1 MTNQMIYT
9 PNKNK
14 YLVIPAYEP
23 DQRLVDLV
31 KEAYAT
37 DLFAVLVV
45 DDGSGTTYR
54 DIFDQVK
61 AYATVLYHPKNL
73 GKGCALKTAY
83 EYIRQQKDAEEKVVI
98 TADADG
104 QHTIK
109 DICAVAEKCQRNPS
123 ALFLGKR
130 AFTGKVPL
138 KSRLGNLI
146 TRYVFRMESGQFVM
160 DTQTGLRAFS
170 TQMIPFM
177 LEVPGERY
185 EYEMNVLLRWAKEDK
200 KIKEVPIET
209 IYLDGNKSSHF
220 RPVQDACRIYRDLF
234 RFGGV
239 SFLSFL
245 LDYSIYLLLTAFLPL
260 WPTLKIFVA
269 NTSARVISGVFNF
282 EMNRRFVFEK
292 KDKVLASGLEYLCL
306 AFCIYMLSTSGITF
320 LYEAFHCNLYLLKIG
335 VDAALFVVSWLV
347 QKYLIFRKK
356 EVCAYEK

>member
-1 MTNQMIYT
+1 MTNQTIYT
-9 PNKNK
+9 PNK

-23 DQRLVDLV
+23 DQRLVSLV

-37 DLFAVLVV
+37 NEFNILVV
-45 DDGSGTTYR
+45 DDGSGLAYST
-54 DIFDQVK
+54 IFNQVK
-61 AYATVLYHPKNL
+61 TYAVVLHHLKNQ

-83 EYIRQQKDAEEKVVI
+83 DYIRQQNDTAGKVIV

-104 QHTIK
+104 QHIIK
-109 DICAVAEKCQRNPS
+109 DICAIGEECQKNPQ
-123 ALFLGKR
+123 ALVLGKR
-130 AFTGKVPL
+130 SFAGKVPL

-146 TRYVFRMESGQFVM
+146 TRYVFRMESGQLVM

-170 TQMIPFM
+170 TAELPFM
-177 LEVPGERY
+177 LAVPGERY
-185 EYEMNVLLRWAKEDK
+185 EYEMNVLLSWAKEDK
-200 KIKEVPIET
+200 KIKELPIET
-209 IYLDGNKSSHF
+209 IYLEGNKSSHF

-245 LDYSIYLLLTAFLPL
+245 IDYSVYLLLTAFLPL

-269 NTSARVISGVFNF
+269 NTVARVISGVFNF

-292 KDKVLASGLEYLCL
+292 KDKILTSGLEYLCL
-306 AFCIYMLSTSGITF
+306 AFCIYLLSTSGITF
-320 LYEAFHCNLYLLKIG
+320 LYEAFHCNLFVLKIV
-335 VDAALFVVSWLV
+335 VDAGLFVVSWLV

-356 EVCAYEK
+356 EVAAYEE